1 MIEFQYCLTKKKHF
15 KSLLRGQLKTILVFL
30 LLFTFCYFAINMEA
44 FLYNFPY
51 NTPVVLIT
59 YVIYLF
65 IIFVIMFLISLIYSL
80 VIIIMFKKNMAYR
93 TYEYKINDN
102 KLVEEKTK
110 FVLDL
115 KEIKNIK
122 ITKKVIKL
130 FSFRLKQII
139 TFERA
144 YFDNYDDFNRLKELF
159 KKRKDNLEVI

>member
-1 MIEFQYCLTKKKHF
+1 
-15 KSLLRGQLKTILVFL
+15 
-30 LLFTFCYFAINMEA
+30 
-44 FLYNFPY
+44 
-51 NTPVVLIT
+51 
-59 YVIYLF
+59 
-65 IIFVIMFLISLIYSL
+65 
-80 VIIIMFKKNMAYR
+80 MAYR

-102 KLVEEKTK
+102 KLVEDKTK

-144 YFDNYDDFNRLKELF
+144 YFDNCDDFNRLKELF
-159 KKRKDNLEVI
+159 KKKKDNLEVI